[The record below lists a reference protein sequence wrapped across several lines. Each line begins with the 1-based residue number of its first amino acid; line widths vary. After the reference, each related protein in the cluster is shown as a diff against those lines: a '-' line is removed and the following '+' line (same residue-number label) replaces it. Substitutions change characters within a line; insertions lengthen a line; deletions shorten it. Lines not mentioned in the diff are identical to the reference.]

1 MKQVP
6 LLALSKSL
14 ASTYGCLVRE
24 GGGPLLSGSG
34 DINLVCSRCSN
45 PIGTHMEGFPPFIN
59 AAAKCSK
66 CDANLHLTKA
76 SHYKLRTQMLADI
89 EDSAPP
95 EAYFL
100 IDRMF
105 EKTPEAGLIQDVVFR
120 LTEKFSETQTE
131 RPRLFYHYTSVE
143 ALHSILGKGA
153 IWASDIAF
161 LNDSSELSYASNLI
175 NSVTEEF
182 EKEGS
187 EEFLELLKRA
197 GRSATEP
204 TSAASG
210 YLVCCFC
217 VDGDLLS
224 QWRAYGDGG
233 KGVALGFDSHD
244 FTVPDI
250 LVRRVLY
257 DERQQNELI
266 INTLREFRELIINIS
281 KKYTAQEM
289 DKNKTLPALCGL
301 FRSFMTE
308 YSFTFKHPAFSE
320 ENEWRIIV
328 PYDRSNWLGRIL
340 FRPSKSLLIPYTMMA
355 FGDHVDK
362 PSLPLLEL
370 VHGPTLHPELLKK
383 SLHLLLEQQGYEHVE
398 VRGSSAPLR
407 V

>member
-1 MKQVP
+1 MRQVP

-24 GGGPLLSGSG
+24 GDGPLLSGSG
-34 DINLVCSRCSN
+34 DISLVCSRCGN
-45 PIGTHMEGFPPFIN
+45 PIGTLMEGFPPFIN

-66 CDANLHLTKA
+66 CHVNLHLTKS
-76 SHYKLRTQMLADI
+76 SHYKLRPPMLADL
-89 EDSAPP
+89 EDGVPP
-95 EAYFL
+95 AAH
-100 IDRMF
+100 IRTDNMF
-105 EKTPEAGLIQDVVFR
+105 ETTPESNLIRDVAAR

-143 ALHSILGKGA
+143 ALHSILSKGA

-161 LNDSSELSYASNLI
+161 LNDSSELSYASDLI
-175 NSVTEEF
+175 ASVTKEF
-182 EKEGS
+182 ENEGS
-187 EEFLELLKRA
+187 AEFLELLKRS
-197 GRSATEP
+197 GGSATEP

-233 KGVALGFDSHD
+233 KGIALGFDSHD
-244 FTVPDI
+244 FSVPEL

-257 DERQQNELI
+257 DEQQQRELI
-266 INTLREFRELIINIS
+266 INTLRAFSDLVNNIS
-281 KKYTAQEM
+281 MRYTASEM
-289 DKNKTLPALCGL
+289 DANNTLPALSGL
-301 FRSFMTE
+301 LRSFLTE
-308 YSFTFKHPAFSE
+308 YSFTFKHPAFTE

-328 PYDRSNWLGRIL
+328 PYDRCEWLDRIL

-362 PSLPLLEL
+362 PRLPLLEI